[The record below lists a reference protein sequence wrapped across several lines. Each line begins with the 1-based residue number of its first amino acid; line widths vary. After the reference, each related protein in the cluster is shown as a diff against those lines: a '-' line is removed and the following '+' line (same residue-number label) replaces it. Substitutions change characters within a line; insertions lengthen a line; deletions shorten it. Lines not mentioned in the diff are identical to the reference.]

1 MRDTKDFNLSC
12 PISIEQYPHILL
24 AHGGGGKLMHSL
36 INKMFIPSFSNKML
50 DSQHDGAVI
59 DLGKGKAAFTTDSYV
74 VYPLFFPGGD
84 IGKLAI
90 NGTVNDLAMCGAHP
104 KYISV
109 GFILEEGFPMEVLWR
124 VVKSVQ
130 EAAERAKVNIVT
142 GDTKVVDRGKGDG
155 LYINTAGI
163 GIIEHGIEV
172 SPAKVEQGDIVLL
185 SGDIGRHGITIMSAR
200 EELALESEIMSDTS
214 PLSDL
219 VMELLEQGIEVH
231 CMRDLTRGGLGS
243 ALIEIAGASGTHIH
257 IDENAIPVSRE
268 VQATCEILGL
278 DPLYVANEGRFI
290 AFVKPPDAERAL
302 RIMRSSNSEASL
314 IGRVEMSP
322 SGIVT
327 MRSTIG
333 TNRVIDMLS
342 GEQLPRIC

>member
-1 MRDTKDFNLSC
+1 
-12 PISIEQYPHILL
+12 
-24 AHGGGGKLMHSL
+24 MHSL
-36 INKMFIPSFSNKML
+36 IDKMFMPSFSNKML
-50 DSQHDGAVI
+50 NSQHDGAVI
-59 DLGKGKAAFTTDSYV
+59 DLGKVKASFTTDSYV

-90 NGTVNDLAMCGAHP
+90 YGTANDLAMCGARP
-104 KYISV
+104 LYISV
-109 GFILEEGFPMEVLWR
+109 GFILEEGFPMETLWR

-142 GDTKVVDRGKGDG
+142 GDTKVVDKGKGDG
-155 LYINTAGI
+155 MYINTSGI

-172 SPAKVEQGDIVLL
+172 SPAKVEQGDLVLL

-219 VMELLEQGIEVH
+219 VMELLEQSIEVH

-243 ALIEIAGASGTHIH
+243 ALIEIAVTSGTHIY
-257 IDENAIPVSRE
+257 INENTIPVSRE

-290 AFVKPPDAERAL
+290 AFVKPSDAEAAL
-302 RIMRSSNSEASL
+302 KIMQSSNPEASL
-314 IGRVEMSP
+314 IGSVETNP

-327 MRSTIG
+327 MK
-333 TNRVIDMLS
+333 M
-342 GEQLPRIC
+342 